1 MAPEQD
7 GRSATGERKSAPSPA
22 SASADSGRVARRRF
36 LGWATGTL
44 VALAGLVLGVPFIDS
59 LIGPSLRRKKRR
71 FARATSLDGLPTG
84 DPKDV
89 TYTALT
95 SDAFILETEMRSVW
109 VVKHSPTDA
118 TVFSPICPHLGC
130 RYDWHPE
137 QGRFVCPCHGSVFA
151 LDGKV
156 LDGPAPRPLDTL
168 PHKIEGHELWVEW
181 ERFKVGIPEKIE
193 G

>member
-1 MAPEQD
+1 MTPEQN
-7 GRSATGERKSAPSPA
+7 GRLPSGEEELAPPPA
-22 SASADSGRVARRRF
+22 SASTDSVQVARRRF

-44 VALAGLVLGVPFIDS
+44 VALAGLVLGFPFVDS
-59 LIGPSLRRKKRR
+59 LLGPALRQKKRR

-89 TYTALT
+89 TYAALT
-95 SDAFILETEMRSVW
+95 SDAFIQQTEMRSVW
-109 VVKHSPTDA
+109 VVKHSSTKA

-137 QGRFVCPCHGSVFA
+137 QGKFVCPCHGSVFA

-156 LDGPAPRPLDTL
+156 LGGPAPRPLDTL
-168 PHKIEGHELWVEW
+168 PHKVEGRELWVEW
-181 ERFKVGIPEKIE
+181 ERFKVGIPEKVE
-193 G
+193 A